1 MKKPIA
7 ILTATSLAI
16 SILCS
21 CSAQS
26 QPSYTQSQ
34 SQTQTRSTK
43 SDSKSDSKSN
53 NATETEHHEST
64 QTETLYKTTFTDV
77 STIDI
82 RDTNVNPSITPYTL
96 EPDLSNIDN
105 LWQYEYLGDSQKEL
119 LAQNSFM
126 VCSQSNEFFEV
137 YEHNRY
143 DQLASFITVDSLMH
157 TYHLYFSYL
166 MKNTEKNYL
175 ADSLKQLSSQ
185 MLDNSIK
192 ACEKL
197 KGTQWENAAQK
208 DAAFFNVALKLL
220 DDSAE
225 IYEGAQDIVTA
236 ELDSINAHEGIKESL
251 ITGDFEDYTQYIPR
265 GYYEGDRQLEQYFK
279 AMMWYGRIHFRQ
291 EDEEMD
297 KCACLTAMMLS
308 EDKASY
314 DLWKAIYETTSF
326 FAGASD
332 DLGVNEYMQALEDA
346 YGKDATVDTLIS
358 DDKAFERFHKQTATL
373 PLPHI
378 NSIPIGQGEDNTI
391 RGFRFMGQRFTID
404 AAIMQRLIY
413 SEVAENSQGEK
424 RMFPDTLDVPAALGS
439 STALNILNENG
450 ASDYQN
456 YSENMEKLKTYF
468 AGGNTELWSASLYSC
483 WLDTL
488 RPLLEPKGE
497 GYPMFMQSEE
507 WLKKDLECFA
517 GSFAELKHDTV
528 LYSKQIIAEMGGGGW
543 EQEPDDRG
551 YVEPEPLVY
560 ARFAELSD
568 KTLSGLKAYNIL
580 SQTDEENLTLL
591 SQMADMLLEISKKEL
606 QEENLT
612 DDEYEFIKSYG
623 GSIEHFW
630 TETVKDQTGGEYVY
644 TQECPAAIV
653 VDIATNPDSGEVLE
667 VATDNPSYIYVIVK
681 VDGKLKIARGSVYS
695 FYQFVWPMD
704 DRLTDAKWRQMMGI
718 NPGEDG
724 SYSTD
729 SSIQKPSWTESYRL
743 KYEW

>member
-1 MKKPIA
+1 MKKTTET
-7 ILTATSLAI
+7 LTLISLI
-16 SILCS
+16 VSTLCYCGIRLEGNQTLPQIQINS
-21 CSAQS
+21 
-26 QPSYTQSQ
+26 TQ
-34 SQTQTRSTK
+34 
-43 SDSKSDSKSN
+43 SDSKSD
-53 NATETEHHEST
+53 NATATEHHESA
-64 QTETLYKTTFTDV
+64 QTESLYKTSFTDN

-82 RDTNVNPSITPYTL
+82 RDTNVTPSITPYTV

-126 VCSQSNEFFEV
+126 ICSQSNEFFEV
-137 YEHNRY
+137 YEQNRY

-175 ADSLKQLSSQ
+175 ADSLKQLSRQ

-308 EDKASY
+308 EDRASY

-332 DLGVNEYMQALEDA
+332 DLGVNEYMQALEDV

-358 DDKAFERFHKQTATL
+358 DDKAFERFHKQTAAL

-439 STALNILNENG
+439 SIALNILNENG
-450 ASDYQN
+450 AADYQN
-456 YSENMEKLKTYF
+456 YSENMDKLKTYF

-580 SQTDEENLTLL
+580 SKTDEENLTLL

-630 TETVKDQTGGEYVY
+630 TETVKDQTGGEYVS

-681 VDGKLKIARGSVYS
+681 VDGKLKIARGSEYS
-695 FYQFVWPMD
+695 FYQFAWPMD

-729 SSIQKPSWTESYRL
+729 SSIQKPSWTESYRF
-743 KYEW
+743 KYEWE